1 MILDLIGTGQV
12 TQDVIRLLERMVP
25 DPVNKPQLVDY
36 LRRQMDRGKPAVE
49 LRTVIRALARKMKP
63 NSYLEVGVRLG
74 WSMAQVMAESLTCAI
89 VGCDS
94 WVVNYG
100 GVQNYG
106 AGWLRHEL
114 KRVVPEYAGI
124 LTLISGE
131 SQVELPLVTTRS
143 EFDLICVD
151 GDHTG
156 PGALADLR
164 LCLPMVA
171 PGGALV
177 FDDLVDGSDDNGA
190 MTLRDAWRQAM
201 SEHEGFTWHEFDGL
215 VPVGVAVRV

>member
-1 MILDLIGTGQV
+1 MIDSIGTGQV
-12 TQDVIRLLERMVP
+12 AQDVIRSLEMMVP
-25 DPVNKPQLVDY
+25 DPVNKPQLLDY

-49 LRTVIRALARKMKP
+49 LRTVIRALARQMKP
-63 NSYLEVGVRLG
+63 RSYLEIGVRLG
-74 WSMAQVMAESLTCAI
+74 WSMAQVMAESPDCAI

-100 GVQNYG
+100 GVPNYG
-106 AGWLRHEL
+106 AGWLRQEL
-114 KRVVPEYAGI
+114 KRVTPEYRGL
-124 LTLISGE
+124 LTFVNGE
-131 SQVELPLVTTRS
+131 SQKELPTVVVGRK
-143 EFDLICVD
+143 FDMVCVD

-190 MTLRDAWRQAM
+190 MTLRDAWQQAM

-215 VPVGVAVRV
+215 VPVGVAVRA